1 MKRGPQAQVR
11 PAQSLEARP
20 ELESLEDRW
29 MPAAVRYL
37 PGFFDNALERVND
50 DNSVQAKVGFALNF
64 FGVNTNKV
72 FINENGNLTF
82 NDANP
87 TFTTPKSLTD
97 ATGNPIIA
105 PFFADVDTSSPASG
119 IITYGT
125 DKIAGFKA
133 FAVTWYTVTM
143 FSENPQ
149 LTLFNTFQVVLIQR
163 ADTGRGNFDIE
174 FNYNQIQWDTGD
186 KNNPLPLPPSGET
199 DANGNPIVY
208 GSGTGGQS
216 VRVGY
221 SSGTGNPAQYYEL
234 GGSGVYSTMTD
245 NGLLA

>member
-87 TFTTPKSLTD
+87 DFTTPKSLTN

-105 PFFADVDTSSPASG
+105 PFFADVDTSNPASG
-119 IITYGT
+119 IITFGT
-125 DKIAGFKA
+125 DKVAGFKA
-133 FAVTWYTVTM
+133 FAVTWNNVGFFTD
-143 FSENPQ
+143 NPQ
-149 LTLFNTFQVVLIQR
+149 LSLFNTFQVILIQR
-163 ADTGRGNFDIE
+163 PDTGAGNFDIE
-174 FNYNQIQWDTGD
+174 FNYDQIQWDTGD
-186 KNNPLPLPPSGET
+186 KNNPLLLPSGGQT
-199 DANGNPIVY
+199 DSAGDPVFY

-216 VRVGY
+216 VRIGY
-221 SSGTGNPAQYYEL
+221 SAGTGNPAASYEL
-234 GGSGVYSTMTD
+234 GGSGVYS
-245 NGLLA
+245 